1 MSRYERI
8 QKKPRSKMVRVFCG
22 GSVKNI
28 SAAEYKRSVSAAAPK
43 ENSKENSK
51 EGSEE

>member
-1 MSRYERI
+1 MPRYERI
-8 QKKPRSKMVRVFCG
+8 QKKPRTKMVRVFCG

-28 SAAEYKRSVSAAAPK
+28 SVAEYKKSVAAAAPK
-43 ENSKENSK
+43 DDSK